1 LRIKNLWPWYVFI
14 CGQVLSSRWG
24 LQEVHR
30 MRLEFDFGEEHQ
42 RFRREIREFL
52 RKYWVSDRAS
62 DEDILRFRRKA
73 IDAGY
78 LARAIPREYGGSEQ
92 EHDPIKAALIKEEFQ
107 RVGAP
112 EDPSNIGVGLLVPTL
127 LECGEEW
134 QKQKFIE
141 PTMLGQ
147 MIWCQGYSEP
157 GAGSDLASLR
167 TRGDL
172 VGDEWVINGQKIWT
186 SMTTPADYMFALVRT
201 EPDQPRHKGISYL
214 LIDMRQPGI
223 DVRPLKMMTGLKGF
237 NEVFFE
243 DARTPRDWIV
253 GARGDGWKVS
263 RATLKH
269 ERSGLFL
276 LNDATNML
284 DGLLELARTRSRNG
298 KPAIEDLEVR
308 QRLASL
314 EASMMANGF
323 SLSFR
328 ASKGLKG
335 QNPGRI
341 QLMEKLIR
349 TDIYEDVVK
358 LAIELVG
365 DDALLLGD
373 ASEEVSLGFA
383 SPKHPSE
390 SAEWVSGFMGS
401 LGGVSAGG
409 SSNIQRNLIAEHGL
423 GLPRDLAAQKNR

>member
-1 LRIKNLWPWYVFI
+1 
-14 CGQVLSSRWG
+14 
-24 LQEVHR
+24 
-30 MRLEFDFGEEHQ
+30 
-42 RFRREIREFL
+42 
-52 RKYWVSDRAS
+52 
-62 DEDILRFRRKA
+62 LRFRRKA

-284 DGLLELARTRSRNG
+284 DGLLDLARTRSRNG

-314 EASMMANGF
+314 EAAMMANGF